1 MSEIPHAVLSE
12 HFQERMKGRRLLSA
26 VFLTYQFEPG
36 FFEQEVLPV
45 LLDVPLSHSVPIRLV
60 QLEDA
65 LKELRGEIAV
75 YYDANGLVVGDA
87 GSARLDVRR
96 IPMRHHTGIFH
107 PKNVFLLTESGEA
120 DADGRRRR
128 ALVIASMSA
137 NLTRAG
143 WWENVEACHVEEIA
157 EGDKT
162 RLRDDL
168 STFLE
173 RLRHKA
179 PAAGG
184 HEGLREILAFLRQVS
199 PRLVKSA
206 AGRLHT
212 HFYGGSESVPD
223 FLERTAGDLLHGA
236 YLEVIS
242 PYFDD
247 AASCVPLKAL
257 VDRFRPKEVRVLLP
271 RSRSGE
277 GLCRPELYDA
287 VRALPSVQWGRL
299 DKDIL
304 RFGCGDDARE
314 RFVHAKVY
322 RFFTQNPKRE
332 ICFVGSANLTS
343 PGHST
348 GGNVETGF
356 LVDMTPPRRP
366 EFWMSPHD
374 RRPTEFKVRKEDDA
388 TAASG
393 GTRLNL
399 RYHWDRAEAEAYW
412 DGAAA
417 SPTLRVVAR
426 GVEVGVVQ
434 PLAPRVWTVLSA
446 EVAERVAEFLS
457 ETSLFFVHGES
468 EEPGLL
474 LVQEEGMSHKPS
486 LLMSLSAADILKYWS
501 LLTPEQRSAFLE
513 ARAPEVA
520 LAGQGAD
527 LVTRAKVALEEETLF
542 DRFAGFFHAFGCLE
556 RACRSA
562 LEAGREKEVGYR
574 LFGKKYDSLLSL
586 LDRVSSDDAGGDDV
600 DRYVIVL
607 CARQLCR
614 EIARDFPEYWHAHGA
629 DARVLKQKF
638 RELGA
643 VRQSLI
649 ERDPEEMGVFLDWF
663 DDWFLRRA
671 VPPEEVSQ

>member
-1 MSEIPHAVLSE
+1 VADIPQAVLSE
-12 HFQERMKGRRLLSA
+12 HFQERMKGRRILSA

-45 LLDVPLSHSVPIRLV
+45 LLDIPLSHSVPIRLV

-65 LKELRGEIAV
+65 LKELKGEIAV

-96 IPMRHHTGIFH
+96 IPVRHHTGIFH
-107 PKNVFLLTESGEA
+107 PKNVLLLTESEEA
-120 DADGRRRR
+120 DTDSHCRRT
-128 ALVIASMSA
+128 LVITSMSA

-143 WWENVEACHVEEIA
+143 WWENVEACHVEEVN

-168 STFLE
+168 AAFLE
-173 RLRHKA
+173 RLRHKL
-179 PAAGG
+179 PVAGG
-184 HEGLREILAFLRQVS
+184 HTALREILAFLRQVS
-199 PRLVKSA
+199 PRLVKST
-206 AGRLHT
+206 AGILHT
-212 HFYGGSESVPD
+212 HFYGGSEAVPD
-223 FLERTAGDLLHGA
+223 FLERTAGGLLRGA

-247 AASCVPLKAL
+247 AASCAPLEAL
-257 VDRFRPKEVRVLLP
+257 IDRFQPKEVRVFLP

-277 GLCRPELYDA
+277 GLCQPKLYDA
-287 VRALPSVQWGRL
+287 VRTLPHVHWGRL

-304 RFGCGDDARE
+304 RLGRGDDARE

-356 LVDMTPPRRP
+356 LVDMTPHRRP

-374 RRPTEFKVRKEDDA
+374 QRPTEFKVRKEDDA
-388 TAASG
+388 SAASG

-399 RYHWDRAEAEAYW
+399 RYHWDRVEAEAYW
-412 DGAAA
+412 DSAAT
-417 SPTLRVVAR
+417 SPALRIEAR
-426 GVEVGVVQ
+426 GIAVGVIP
-434 PLAPRVWTVLSA
+434 PLSPRAWTVLPA
-446 EVAERVAEFLS
+446 DVTGRVAQLLS
-457 ETSLFFVHGES
+457 ETSLFFVHGEG
-468 EEPGLL
+468 EEPALL

-486 LLMSLSAADILKYWS
+486 LLMSLSATDILKYWS

-513 ARAPEVA
+513 ARAPEVF
-520 LAGQGAD
+520 LIGQGAD
-527 LVTRAKVALEEETLF
+527 LVTSAKVALGEETLF

-556 RACRSA
+556 RTCRSA

-574 LFGKKYDSLLSL
+574 LFGKKYDSLASL
-586 LDRVSSDDAGGDDV
+586 LDRVSSDEAGGDDV

-614 EIARDFPEYWHAHGA
+614 EIARDHPEYWHAHGA
-629 DARVLKQKF
+629 DARELDQKF
-638 RELGA
+638 QDSAA
-643 VRQSLI
+643 VRQRLV
-649 ERDPEEMGVFLDWF
+649 EQKPGEMSAFLYWF
-663 DDWFLRRA
+663 DRWFLRRA
-671 VPPEEVSQ
+671 VPPEEVPQ

>member
-1 MSEIPHAVLSE
+1 MADIPQAVLSE

-107 PKNVFLLTESGEA
+107 PKNVFLLTESEEA
-120 DADGRRRR
+120 DADGHRRR

-168 STFLE
+168 STFLD

-212 HFYGGSESVPD
+212 HFYGGTESVPD
-223 FLERTAGDLLHGA
+223 FLERTAGGLLYGA

-242 PYFDD
+242 PYFDN
-247 AASCVPLKAL
+247 AASCVPLEAL
-257 VDRFRPKEVRVLLP
+257 IDRFRPKEVRVFLP

-277 GLCRPELYDA
+277 GFCRPELYDA
-287 VRALPSVQWGRL
+287 VRALPRVQWGRL
-299 DKDIL
+299 DKDLL
-304 RFGCGDDARE
+304 RFGRGDDARE

-343 PGHST
+343 PGHSI

-388 TAASG
+388 SAASG

-412 DGAAA
+412 DGTAT
-417 SPTLRVVAR
+417 SPALRVVAR
-426 GVEVGVVQ
+426 GIEVGSIP
-434 PLAPRVWTVLSA
+434 PLAPRVWTKLPA

-468 EEPGLL
+468 EEPALL

-574 LFGKKYDSLLSL
+574 LFGKKYDSLVSL

-643 VRQSLI
+643 VRQRLI
-649 ERDPEEMGVFLDWF
+649 ERDSDEMGVFLDWF

-671 VPPEEVSQ
+671 VPPEEASQ